1 LHLVG
6 CNSETDIQFFIKSR
20 SDLLR
25 MKNVAEKKICRE
37 NQDTR
42 FITND
47 FFENRAVYEIM
58 WKNIVQPDRPQMT
71 PWRMR
76 IA

>member
-1 LHLVG
+1 M
-6 CNSETDIQFFIKSR
+6 SQ
-20 SDLLR
+20 
-25 MKNVAEKKICRE
+25 KKICRE

-58 WKNIVQPDRPQMT
+58 WKNIVQLDRPQMT